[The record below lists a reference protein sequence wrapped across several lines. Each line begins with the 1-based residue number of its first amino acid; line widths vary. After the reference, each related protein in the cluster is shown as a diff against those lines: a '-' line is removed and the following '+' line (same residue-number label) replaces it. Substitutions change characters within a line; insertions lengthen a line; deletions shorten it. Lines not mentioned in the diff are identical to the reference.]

1 MPNFSATMQRT
12 ASTSLSVGSLTAAAS
27 APRRALVY
35 ELDFGSE
42 ASPADNPFLW
52 QVPRCTTAGTAGTN
66 FTPIALNPADTLA
79 STIVCG
85 QAHSADPTVTANSF
99 LLTIPLNQ
107 RATYQWRANPGSELV
122 IPATASNGIA
132 IRTPTSSAVS
142 VTCTALYNEQ

>member
-1 MPNFSATMQRT
+1 MPKFSATFQRT
-12 ASTSLSVGSLTAAAS
+12 ASTSLSVGSMTAAAS
-27 APRRALVY
+27 SPRRALVY

-52 QVPRCTTAGTAGTN
+52 QVPRCTTAGTAGST
-66 FTPIALNPADTLA
+66 FTAIALNPADTLA

-85 QAHSADPTVTANSF
+85 VAHTTDPTVTASTF
-99 LLTIPLNQ
+99 LLSIPLNQ

-122 IPATASNGIA
+122 IPATASNGLA

-142 VTCTALYNEQ
+142 VTATALYDEQ